1 MAVAYF
7 AKCMLLRIWRMV
19 CKCHVT
25 VFPSLASLGVERG
38 CRRGV
43 ICAFSALGH
52 DAFRVFYIE
61 ASV

>member
-1 MAVAYF
+1 
-7 AKCMLLRIWRMV
+7 MV